1 MMNTCTF
8 NSMMEKKK
16 VPEGLQMQQMS
27 KQCHHSQQ
35 RTLKS
40 IMNTESHCW
49 RSFEQC
55 EAANSGNKA
64 DSRCVCMWIITQS

>member
-8 NSMMEKKK
+8 TSMMRGGKKK

-35 RTLKS
+35 RTLDP

-49 RSFEQC
+49 HSFKQFET
-55 EAANSGNKA
+55 ANN
-64 DSRCVCMWIITQS
+64 VV